1 MRCSR
6 RLVIQ
11 TISVGTLL
19 SRGSRAWGQNSRD
32 RAQTEDSGELRRAI
46 IVDAA
51 RPRTGPGSQ
60 PDAGDVLRPADF
72 NMVGQYDI
80 DWLLEP
86 RLQRLLDNMAACPS
100 AFGSVRFFHAL
111 DSGTPANTI
120 DDDPLDGGQVWSSPN
135 AKPDFTKTFAALETL
150 TRRGLV
156 PFVGL
161 NFFPK
166 AVSANA
172 ITPPADF
179 GKWKELIRT
188 FLRSLTSDQRF
199 GATIADWHFEVW
211 NEPNG
216 RPFWRGAYD
225 PDYFNLYR
233 ATSEAVVEA
242 GYPIKLGGPAI
253 VYRAGIGQSRSDME
267 QFLRFLSDN
276 PDVKCDFISLHA
288 KGSWSSEQEPEFDT
302 SVNAMIETAETA
314 LAVNAVRFAGL
325 PIINDEAD
333 MRVGFN
339 IPYIARMDH
348 RFSAWLCSLMI
359 AYDQLNER
367 FRAAGFR
374 FLAASDN
381 ANQQLVQTAFDGRR
395 SIMTRA
401 SSSARD
407 LIKLPVFNFYEI
419 LRLLG
424 DRHGTP
430 VSGSEYVYPN
440 SQIFHLVSV
449 AKTHI
454 TVVFSI
460 YPRTRSGPAQAWS
473 IDYSLTE
480 IPWQHVNVAEFRIDA
495 THSNAFAAAQRGRV
509 DPYPASA
516 ELRDIR
522 SAQEFTTQSPIKRNL
537 PLPGGKFDDVLTL
550 SPWAIVALWITPVI
564 ADKPS
569 DPEWI
574 ETAVEDG
581 NVMLRWTPN
590 REPFFY
596 SYELFLLTDVPSP
609 LLLNPMPLRS
619 AIWVHTGPTP
629 GVHTYGVR
637 TVSASGVTSKL
648 VVSAPLVVL

>member
-1 MRCSR
+1 
-6 RLVIQ
+6 
-11 TISVGTLL
+11 
-19 SRGSRAWGQNSRD
+19 
-32 RAQTEDSGELRRAI
+32 
-46 IVDAA
+46 
-51 RPRTGPGSQ
+51 
-60 PDAGDVLRPADF
+60 
-72 NMVGQYDI
+72 MVGQYDI

-86 RLQRLLDNMAACPS
+86 QLQRLLDNMAASPS

-111 DSGTPANTI
+111 DSGTRANTI
-120 DDDPLDGGQVWSSPN
+120 DDDPLDGGQVWPTPD
-135 AKPDFTKTFAALETL
+135 AKPDFGNTFAALETL

-172 ITPPADF
+172 STPPADF
-179 GKWKELIRT
+179 SKWQELIRA
-188 FLRSLTSDQRF
+188 FLQSLASDQRF
-199 GATIADWHFEVW
+199 GSAIADWHFEVW
-211 NEPNG
+211 NEPNAK
-216 RPFWRGAYD
+216 PFWRGAYD
-225 PDYFNLYR
+225 QDYFDLYR

-253 VYRAGIGQSRSDME
+253 VYRAGTEQSRKDME
-267 QFLRFLSDN
+267 RFLRFLSDN
-276 PDVKCDFISLHA
+276 PDLKCDFISLHA

-314 LAVNAVRFAGL
+314 LAINAGRFSGL
-325 PIINDEAD
+325 LIINDEAD

-339 IPYIARMDH
+339 IPYMARMDH

-381 ANQQLVQTAFDGRR
+381 ANQQLVKTAFDGRR

-424 DRHGTP
+424 DRRGTM

-440 SQIFHLVSV
+440 SQVFHLVSV
-449 AKTHI
+449 AETHI

-460 YPRTRSGPAQAWS
+460 YPRTRSEPAQSWS
-473 IDYSLTE
+473 LDYSLTE
-480 IPWQHVNVAEFRIDA
+480 IPWRHVNVAEFRIDA
-495 THSNAFAAAQRGRV
+495 THSNSFATAQRGRV
-509 DPYPASA
+509 GPYPASA

-522 SAQEFTTQSPIKRNL
+522 SVQEFATQSPIKRNL
-537 PLPGGKFDDVLTL
+537 LLPGGNFDTVLAL

-564 ADKPS
+564 LDKPS

-581 NVMLRWTPN
+581 NVILRWTPN
-590 REPFFY
+590 REPCFY
-596 SYELFLLTDVPSP
+596 SYELFSLTDREEPSLLSP
-609 LLLNPMPLRS
+609 LPLRS
-619 AIWVHTGPTP
+619 AIWVHTAPAP
-629 GVHTYGVR
+629 GVYTYGVR
-637 TVSASGVTSKL
+637 AISASDVPSRL
-648 VVSAPLVVL
+648 VVSAPVAVL

>member
-6 RLVIQ
+6 RLVLQ
-11 TISVGTLL
+11 TIWVGTLQ
-19 SRGSRAWGQNSRD
+19 SGDSRAWGQDSRD
-32 RAQTEDSGELRRAI
+32 RAQIENSRERRRAI

-51 RPRTGPGSQ
+51 RPRAAPRSQ
-60 PDAGDVLRPADF
+60 TRAGDVLRPADF

-86 RLQRLLDNMAACPS
+86 RLQRLLDNMAASPA
-100 AFGSVRFFHAL
+100 AFGSVRIFHAL
-111 DSGTPANTI
+111 DSGTRANTI
-120 DDDPLDGGQVWSSPN
+120 DDDPLDGGQVWFSPD

-166 AVSANA
+166 AVAAHA

-179 GKWKELIRT
+179 GKWKQLIRT
-188 FLRSLTSDQRF
+188 FLQSLASDQRF
-199 GATIADWHFEVW
+199 GSAFSDWHFEVW

-216 RPFWRGAYD
+216 KPFWRGAYD

-233 ATSEAVVEA
+233 ATSEAVAEA

-253 VYRAGIGQSRSDME
+253 VYRAGTEQSRRDME

-276 PDVKCDFISLHA
+276 PAIECDFISLHA
-288 KGSWSSEQEPEFDT
+288 KGSWSSEQEPEFD
-302 SVNAMIETAETA
+302 SAVKAMIETAETA
-314 LAVNAVRFAGL
+314 LAVNAGRFSGL

-339 IPYIARMDH
+339 IPYMARMDH

-374 FLAASDN
+374 FLSASDN
-381 ANQQLVQTAFDGRR
+381 ANQQLVRTAFDGRR

-407 LIKLPVFNFYEI
+407 LIKLPAFNFYEI

-424 DRHGTP
+424 DRHGTT
-430 VSGSEYVYPN
+430 VSGSEFLYPN
-440 SQIFHLVSV
+440 SQLFHLVSI
-449 AKTHI
+449 AETHI
-454 TVVFSI
+454 TVVFTI
-460 YPRTRSGPAQAWS
+460 YPRTRSEPAQSRS

-480 IPWQHVNVAEFRIDA
+480 IPWEHVNVAEFRIDA
-495 THSNAFAAAQRGRV
+495 THSNSFAAAQRGRV

-522 SAQEFTTQSPIKRNL
+522 FAQEFATQSPIKRKL
-537 PLPGGKFDDVLTL
+537 ALAGGKFDDVLTL
-550 SPWAIVALWITPVI
+550 SPWATVALWITPVVP
-564 ADKPS
+564 DKPV

-581 NVMLRWTPN
+581 NVILHWTPN

-596 SYELFLLTDVPSP
+596 SYELFLLSDREPPS
-609 LLLNPMPLRS
+609 LLSPMPLRS
-619 AIWVHTGPTP
+619 AIWVHTDPAP
-629 GVHTYGVR
+629 GVR
-637 TVSASGVTSKL
+637 TYAVQAISASGISSRS
-648 VVSAPLVVL
+648 VVSAPVIL

>member
-1 MRCSR
+1 MRCTR
-6 RLVIQ
+6 RFVFQ

-19 SRGSRAWGQNSRD
+19 CHGNRGWGDDSRE
-32 RAQTEDSGELRRAI
+32 RAQCGVSREFRRAT
-46 IVDAA
+46 IVDTVL
-51 RPRTGPGSQ
+51 PRTAPASQ
-60 PDAGDVLRPADF
+60 PSAADVLRPADF
-72 NMVGQYDI
+72 SMVGQYDI

-86 RLQRLLDNMAACPS
+86 PLQRLLDNMAASPS

-111 DSGTPANTI
+111 DSGTRANTI
-120 DDDPLDGGQVWSSPN
+120 DDDPLEGGQVWPSPD
-135 AKPDFTKTFAALETL
+135 ATPDFAKTFAALETL

-166 AVSANA
+166 AVSTNA
-172 ITPPADF
+172 ITPPADV
-179 GKWKELIRT
+179 GKWKELIQA
-188 FLRSLTSDQRF
+188 FLQSLASDQRF
-199 GATIADWHFEVW
+199 GSAIADWHFEVW

-216 RPFWRGAYD
+216 KPFWRGAYD

-253 VYRAGIGQSRSDME
+253 VYRAGTEQSRRDME

-276 PDVKCDFISLHA
+276 PEIKCDFISLHA
-288 KGSWSSEQEPEFDT
+288 KGSWSSDQEPEFNT
-302 SVNAMIETAETA
+302 AVGAMVETAETA
-314 LAVNAVRFAGL
+314 RAVNAGRFSGL

-339 IPYIARMDH
+339 VPYMARMDH

-359 AYDQLNER
+359 AYDQLNNR
-367 FRAAGFR
+367 FNSAGFR

-381 ANQQLVQTAFDGRR
+381 ANQQLVRTAFDGRR

-424 DRHGTP
+424 NRHGRP

-440 SQIFHLVSV
+440 SQLFHLVSI
-449 AKTHI
+449 AETHI

-460 YPRTRSGPAQAWS
+460 HPRMRSEPAESWTVE
-473 IDYSLTE
+473 YTLTE

-495 THSNAFAAAQRGRV
+495 THSNSFAAAQRGQA
-509 DPYPASA
+509 DAYPASA
-516 ELRDIR
+516 ALRDIR
-522 SAQEFTTQSPIKRNL
+522 HAQEFATQSPIKQNR
-537 PLPGGKFDDVLTL
+537 PLPEGKFDDVLTL
-550 SPWAIVALWITPVI
+550 SPWAVVALWITPVI
-564 ADKPS
+564 TDKPG

-581 NVMLRWTPN
+581 NVILRWTPN

-596 SYELFLLTDVPSP
+596 SYELFLLANQASPS
-609 LLLNPMPLRS
+609 LLSPTPLRS
-619 AIWVHTGPTP
+619 AIWVHTDPAP
-629 GVHTYGVR
+629 GVRSYGVR
-637 TVSASGVTSKL
+637 TITSSGITSRL
-648 VVSAPLVVL
+648 VVSASVVL